1 MNARQAKKRL
11 KREVTILK
19 RDNDLMRR
27 IITDNPAMQELYD
40 LYNRPLKVIHEHH
53 KHYRIKQAM
62 DSREIAY
69 AQNSS
74 MLRTHVENS
83 ILRELRPVVW
93 DNLKTEKDIYSD
105 KWIYSLDIWI

>member
-1 MNARQAKKRL
+1 MNARQAKKHL
-11 KREVTILK
+11 KREIRRLK
-19 RDNDLMRR
+19 SDNDLMHR
-27 IITDNPAMQELYD
+27 IIADSSTMQELYD
-40 LYNRPLKVIHEHH
+40 LYNKPLNVVYEHH
-53 KHYRIKQAM
+53 KHYRIKQVI

-83 ILRELRPVVW
+83 ILREMRPVVW
-93 DNLKTEKDIYSD
+93 DNLKTEKDMYSG